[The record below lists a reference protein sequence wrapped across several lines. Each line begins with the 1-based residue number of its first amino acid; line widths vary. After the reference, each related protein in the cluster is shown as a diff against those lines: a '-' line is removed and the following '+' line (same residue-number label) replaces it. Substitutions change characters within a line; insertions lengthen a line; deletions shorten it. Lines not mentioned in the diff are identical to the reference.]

1 MVNGI
6 DEKRLSQKHGKVK
19 VFHFS
24 VARIEDTNQYITPI
38 IKKQPD
44 YLILHVGTNDA
55 TPNTSNEIVD
65 DLLMLKSNISKKLP
79 SCRIILSK
87 LIIRYGDRKAN
98 LMLMNTSQL

>member
-6 DEKRLSQKHGKVK
+6 EEKRLSRNPGNVN

-24 VARIEDTNQYITPI
+24 RARTEDINQNVMPV
-38 IKKQPD
+38 IKKEPD

-55 TPNTSNEIVD
+55 TTNTSKKVVD

-79 SCRIILSK
+79 SCRIVCRNGSFDMMMEK
-87 LIIRYGDRKAN
+87 R
-98 LMLMNTSQL
+98 T